1 MKKLT
6 VFTVLMMF
14 CLTTTSFFYQKEWEN
29 EISECGIRMKFV
41 KLHKK
46 VKFDIPCQSQSKNFV
61 IEHYLKDQSVKLEFF
76 KKNKELIKSI
86 ELSGESKKEIS
97 LAGYEK
103 SFTVQISSVGSSGSV
118 LIRPN

>member
-1 MKKLT
+1 
-6 VFTVLMMF
+6 
-14 CLTTTSFFYQKEWEN
+14 
-29 EISECGIRMKFV
+29 
-41 KLHKK
+41 
-46 VKFDIPCQSQSKNFV
+46 V
-61 IEHYLKDQSVKLEFF
+61 IEHHLKDQSVKLEFF

>member
-1 MKKLT
+1 
-6 VFTVLMMF
+6 MF

-61 IEHYLKDQSVKLEFF
+61 IEHHLKDQSVKLEFF